1 MGKEVHSSYDACC
14 DCDVLGRQ
22 FACLVKGGKLGQGS
36 ARALLNNLDTQWR
49 CGDPAVL
56 HSRAVLWF
64 PVRASIYGR
73 QSTGV
78 NRQWASTSI
87 RHTAYRHIYSV
98 SFLSVLGIN
107 KVNHQASRGKV
118 QACKGVNLR
127 ASMDNLQWARASIL
141 SCAFYV

>member
-22 FACLVKGGKLGQGS
+22 FACLVKGGNLGQGS

-49 CGDPAVL
+49 RGIPAVL

-73 QSTGV
+73 QQAVYG
-78 NRQWASTSI
+78 RWASI
-87 RHTAYRHIYSV
+87 LWRAFCVYLLG
-98 SFLSVLGIN
+98 LSSGI
-107 KVNHQASRGKV
+107 KEVNLQASRGTV
-118 QACKGVNLR
+118 
-127 ASMDNLQWARASIL
+127 
-141 SCAFYV
+141 